1 MPSSHIRTA
10 KVWNRIP
17 PTTPTTMT
25 RSSSATQPS
34 VADGSPLTTPASTA
48 RPSSQGVSA
57 AGTIHDD
64 AASVMAGTTQP

>member
-10 KVWNRIP
+10 KVWNRMP

-25 RSSSATQPS
+25 SRSRPTQPS
-34 VADGSPLTTPASTA
+34 VAAGSPLTTPASTA

-57 AGTIHDD
+57 AGIIHDD
-64 AASVMAGTTQP
+64 AASVIAGTTQP